1 MGVRSLLAVLI
12 LSVVLTV
19 ASFSP
24 VFGAA
29 SPSATQQLEAEVEP
43 TIAIGAFWANG
54 ANNSTIYLLD
64 LLADNQEY
72 SWDGGASGE
81 QVKHSSN
88 VAIDL
93 YVRAAGDLTNGSN
106 TIPLSN
112 LKYADYGASVAKTAF
127 TTSYVRVRE
136 NWPAP
141 SQGNE
146 LTIPVDL
153 YLLVPFATPPG
164 NYTTTV
170 YHAAVQTGGTAP
182 TSP

>member
-1 MGVRSLLAVLI
+1 MRSLLAVLI
-12 LSVVLTV
+12 LAVVLSV

-24 VFGAA
+24 VFAA
-29 SPSATQQLEAEVEP
+29 VSPSSTQQLEAEVEP
-43 TIAIGAFWANG
+43 TIAIGAFWMNG

-72 SWDGGASGE
+72 SWEGGASGE
-81 QVKHSSN
+81 QVRHSSN

-106 TIPLSN
+106 SISLSN
-112 LKYADYGASVAKTAF
+112 LKYADYGDNVLKTAF

-136 NWPAP
+136 NWSAP
-141 SQGNE
+141 TQGNE

-164 NYTTTV
+164 NYTTTI
-170 YHAAVQTGGTAP
+170 YHAAVETGGTAP
-182 TSP
+182 TTP